1 MDMIMKKSTTIII
14 ISLVTLVVICVVG
27 NIITV
32 ADKVSQLSPW
42 LGYAFYGVLLM
53 LTAAFIVW
61 PTVKIIFTPELDPSG
76 EMMSDQDREDADRLV
91 KKSAQNVFIL
101 TSVSQNGALD
111 IFTCLSMNIS
121 MINRLV
127 QLRGKRPSF
136 GQILRLYAAVASSS
150 VLIASADEALDDINL
165 SEILGMSGINAT
177 GVLLKSM
184 TNGMLNALVTM
195 RVGMTALRYLEL
207 GSLEFNRNK
216 TSIRKEIRRK
226 AMTRMPAVVAMG
238 IKNGILGIKN
248 IF

>member
-1 MDMIMKKSTTIII
+1 MKKSTILIILTA
-14 ISLVTLVVICVVG
+14 LVTLAVICIVG

-32 ADKVSQLSPW
+32 ADKMSEVRPW
-42 LGYAFYGVLLM
+42 LGYVFYAILLTITVVLV
-53 LTAAFIVW
+53 IW
-61 PTVKIIFTPELDPSG
+61 PAIKIIFTPELEPSG
-76 EMMSDQDREDADRLV
+76 ELMLQEDIDSADKLV
-91 KKSAQNVFIL
+91 KKSAQNVFVL
-101 TSVSQNGALD
+101 TTVSQNGALD

-127 QLRGKRPSF
+127 ELRGKRPSI

-150 VLIASADEALDDINL
+150 VLIASADEAVDDINL
-165 SEILGMSGINAT
+165 SELLGMSGINAT

-207 GSLEFNRNK
+207 GSMEFNRNK
-216 TSIRKEIRRK
+216 PAIRKEIRRK
-226 AMTRMPAVVAMG
+226 AMARMPAVVATG

>member
-1 MDMIMKKSTTIII
+1 MKKSTTIII
-14 ISLVTLVVICVVG
+14 LISLVTLVVICVVG

-42 LGYAFYGVLLM
+42 LGYSFYGVLLL

-61 PTVKIIFTPELDPSG
+61 PSIKIIFTPELEPSG

-91 KKSAQNVFIL
+91 KKSAQNVFVL
-101 TSVSQNGALD
+101 TTVSQNGALD

-121 MINRLV
+121 MINRIV
-127 QLRGKRPSF
+127 ELRGKRPSI

-165 SEILGMSGINAT
+165 SELLGMSGINAT

-216 TSIRKEIRRK
+216 PSIRKEIRRK

>member
-1 MDMIMKKSTTIII
+1 MKKSTVIII
-14 ISLVTLVVICVVG
+14 LISLVTLVVICVIG

-32 ADKVSQLSPW
+32 ADKMAQLSPW
-42 LGYAFYGVLLM
+42 LGYVFYGVLLL
-53 LTAAFIVW
+53 LTAAFIIW
-61 PTVKIIFTPELDPSG
+61 PTLKIIFTPELEPSG
-76 EMMSDQDREDADRLV
+76 EMMSEGDRENADRLV

-101 TSVSQNGALD
+101 TTVSQNGALD

-121 MINRLV
+121 LINRLV
-127 QLRGKRPSF
+127 EIRGKRPSF

-165 SEILGMSGINAT
+165 SELLGMSGINAT

-207 GSLEFNRNK
+207 GSLEFNKNK
-216 TSIRKEIRRK
+216 PSIRKEIRRK
-226 AMTRMPAVVAMG
+226 AMARMPAVVAVG

>member
-1 MDMIMKKSTTIII
+1 MKKSTTIII
-14 ISLVTLVVICVVG
+14 LISLVTLVVICVIG

-32 ADKVSQLSPW
+32 ADKVAQLSPW
-42 LGYAFYGVLLM
+42 LGYAFYAVLLL

-61 PTVKIIFTPELDPSG
+61 PTLKIIFTPELEPSG
-76 EMMSDQDREDADRLV
+76 EMMSDEDRENADSLV
-91 KKSAQNVFIL
+91 KNSAQSVFVL
-101 TSVSQNGALD
+101 TTVSQNGALD

-127 QLRGKRPSF
+127 ELRGKRPSL
-136 GQILRLYAAVASSS
+136 GQILMLYAAVASSS

-165 SEILGMSGINAT
+165 SELLGMSGINVT
-177 GVLLKSM
+177 GVILKSM

-216 TSIRKEIRRK
+216 PSIRKEIRRK
-226 AMTRMPAVVAMG
+226 AMSRMPVVVASG
-238 IKNGILGIKN
+238 IKKGILGIKS

>member
-1 MDMIMKKSTTIII
+1 MKKSTTIII

-42 LGYAFYGVLLM
+42 LGYAFYGVLLL

-61 PTVKIIFTPELDPSG
+61 PSIKIIFTPELDPSG
-76 EMMSDQDREDADRLV
+76 EMMSDEDREDADRLV

-127 QLRGKRPSF
+127 ELRGKRPSF

-226 AMTRMPAVVAMG
+226 AMAHMPAVVAMG

>member
-1 MDMIMKKSTTIII
+1 MKKSTTIII
-14 ISLVTLVVICVVG
+14 ISLVTLLVICVVG

-42 LGYAFYGVLLM
+42 LGYAFYGVLLL

-61 PTVKIIFTPELDPSG
+61 PSIKIIFTPELDPSG
-76 EMMSDQDREDADRLV
+76 EMMSDEDREDADRLV

-127 QLRGKRPSF
+127 ELRGKRPSF

-226 AMTRMPAVVAMG
+226 AMARMPAVVAMG

>member
-1 MDMIMKKSTTIII
+1 MKKTGILIILT
-14 ISLVTLVVICVVG
+14 SLVVIVAICVIG

-32 ADKVSQLSPW
+32 ADKVSELSPW
-42 LGYAFYGVLLM
+42 LGYVFYAVLLA
-53 LTAAFIVW
+53 LTVVFVIW
-61 PTVKIIFTPELDPSG
+61 PTLKIIFTPELEPSG
-76 EMMSDQDREDADRLV
+76 EMMSDEDREDADRLV
-91 KKSAQNVFIL
+91 KKSAQNVFVL
-101 TSVSQNGALD
+101 TTVSQNGALD
-111 IFTCLSMNIS
+111 IFTCLSMNVS
-121 MINRLV
+121 MINRIV
-127 QLRGKRPSF
+127 ELRGKRPSI

-165 SEILGMSGINAT
+165 SELLGMSGINAT

-216 TSIRKEIRRK
+216 PSIRKEVSRK

>member
-1 MDMIMKKSTTIII
+1 MKKSATIII
-14 ISLVTLVVICVVG
+14 MISLVTLVVICVIG

-32 ADKVSQLSPW
+32 ADKVAQLSPW
-42 LGYAFYGVLLM
+42 LGYAFYVVLLL

-61 PTVKIIFTPELDPSG
+61 PTFKIIFTPELGPSG
-76 EMMSDQDREDADRLV
+76 ELMSDEDRENADRLV
-91 KKSAQNVFIL
+91 KKYAQNVFVL
-101 TSVSQNGALD
+101 TTVSQNGALD

-121 MINRLV
+121 MISRLV
-127 QLRGKRPSF
+127 ELRGKRPSI

-165 SEILGMSGINAT
+165 SELLGMSGINAT

-195 RVGMTALRYLEL
+195 RVGMTALRYLEV
-207 GSLEFNRNK
+207 GSIEFNQNK
-216 TSIRKEIRRK
+216 TSIRKEVRRK
-226 AMTRMPAVVAMG
+226 AMMRMPSVVASG

>member
-1 MDMIMKKSTTIII
+1 MKKSTTNIFI
-14 ISLVTLVVICVVG
+14 ISLVTLLVICVIG

-42 LGYAFYGVLLM
+42 LGYAFYGVLLL

-61 PTVKIIFTPELDPSG
+61 PSIKIIFTPELDPSG
-76 EMMSDQDREDADRLV
+76 EMMSDEDMEDADRLV